1 MCAMHC
7 KIILARLQP
16 EINLD
21 HKMDF
26 DQRTSFPEGHLY
38 ISLTECLLT
47 VAHCPFKW
55 IELSWTVQQNKM
67 HWAQKTLK
75 VEKYLRKVN
84 WTSPYWRFMFI
95 APKVMAHMSSQMSVL
110 SQAKF
115 WVKFY
120 EFVGYYLY
128 FWALYLIF
136 EKYNKNC
143 VSLDK
148 LCDAL
153 TYLECHMLNKDN
165 KDRRQDRKPDRT
177 TVQIFSQT
185 IFFRILQNV
194 ASEV

>member
-95 APKVMAHMSSQMSVL
+95 AYYCSQGHGSYVFSDVCLVASKIL
-110 SQAKF
+110 SQILWICWILPLLLSTLFDIWKIQQ
-115 WVKFY
+115 
-120 EFVGYYLY
+120 EL
-128 FWALYLIF
+128 
-136 EKYNKNC
+136 C
-143 VSLDK
+143 VP
-148 LCDAL
+148 
-153 TYLECHMLNKDN
+153 
-165 KDRRQDRKPDRT
+165 RQT
-177 TVQIFSQT
+177 LWCTH
-185 IFFRILQNV
+185 ILGVSHAEQGQ
-194 ASEV
+194 